1 MKKAIIVAYNA
12 IANDKKMPL
21 TKKKDMITS
30 FFDRKDFDDTIKQQI
45 NERCQ
50 KVKTQKELEI
60 FLLGLISTCES

>member
-30 FFDRKDFDDTIKQQI
+30 FFDRKDFDDTLKQQI